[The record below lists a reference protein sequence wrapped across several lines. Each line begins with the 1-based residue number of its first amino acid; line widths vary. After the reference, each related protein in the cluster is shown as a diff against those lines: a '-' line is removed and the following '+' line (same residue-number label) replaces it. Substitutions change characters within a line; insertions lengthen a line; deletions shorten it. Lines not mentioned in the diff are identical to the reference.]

1 MQHPQ
6 LKLDQIFYKASNNQL
21 KPNSILRNTC
31 LHFRGILNLKLDMQ
45 DVVLEVKKLSP
56 NAILPTRGSAFAAG
70 LDLYSISSQLVPK
83 NSRALVK
90 TGLSLAIP
98 PNHYG
103 RIAPRSGLALNSGI
117 DIGAGVIDSDY
128 RGEVCVLLFNFG
140 EADFLVAEGMRIAQ
154 LIIEKISIPAVI
166 EVESLSDTSRGAG
179 GFGSTGLQ

>member
-1 MQHPQ
+1 M
-6 LKLDQIFYKASNNQL
+6 LNSLFSLLIKSKVEMKQI
-21 KPNSILRNTC
+21 
-31 LHFRGILNLKLDMQ
+31 
-45 DVVLEVKKLSP
+45 VLEVKKLSR

-83 NSRALVK
+83 NGRALIK

-98 PNHYG
+98 ANHYG

-117 DIGAGVIDSDY
+117 DIGAGVVDSDY

-154 LIIEKISIPAVI
+154 LIIEKISIPTVI
-166 EVESLSDTSRGAG
+166 EVDSLVDTSRGVG